1 MRSLIL
7 RLLINAV
14 ALFAAARLVPG
25 IAFTEGDWTTIVFV
39 ALIFGVINA
48 LVAPVFK
55 LLTCPVILLT
65 LGLFTF
71 VINALMLML
80 TAWVA
85 GLFKLGFV
93 VDGFSAA
100 FIGALITSI
109 VSLLL
114 SWLVKEGDNK

>member
-1 MRSLIL
+1 MRSLIF

-25 IAFTEGDWTTIVFV
+25 IAFTEGDWTTIIFV
-39 ALIFGVINA
+39 ALIFGVVNA

-80 TAWVA
+80 TAWIA
-85 GLFKLGFV
+85 GLFNLGFV
-93 VDGFSAA
+93 VNGFGAA
-100 FIGALITSI
+100 FIGALIISI
-109 VSLLL
+109 ISFLL
-114 SWLVKEGDNK
+114 SWLVKEDND